1 MTTAEIVG
9 YANEEGLIVGSADM
23 NLEVRLRRKVIPKFE
38 MDVGECAWRRKNTT
52 ISVLANIRDYD
63 LPADFGKMLDVPV
76 LVDAA
81 GVKTP
86 VHYAGEDAVAMG
98 LGDGDTIPGSPS
110 LYWFVRVTGPP
121 TELRALR
128 FNKIPSQAFT
138 FRYSYKSRIRFT
150 DNTTV
155 VELSNY
161 IPEELQWG
169 LVEALRSEIYKGRI
183 AINDT
188 RITEAKESYASY
200 VNDAIDYR
208 EPGMRQPNKRIKT
221 GPL

>member
-1 MTTAEIVG
+1 MTTTQIVS
-9 YANEEGLIVGSADM
+9 YANEEGLVVGSSDM
-23 NLEVRLRRKVIPKFE
+23 NLEVRLRHKVIPKWE

-52 ISVLANIRDYD
+52 ISVLANTRGYD
-63 LPADFGKMLDVPV
+63 LPSDFGKMLEVPV

-81 GVKTP
+81 GVKTA

-138 FRYSYKSRIRFT
+138 LRYTYLSEIQFA
-150 DNTTV
+150 DETTA
-155 VELSNY
+155 VELRNY
-161 IPEELQWG
+161 IPKRFEWA
-169 LVEALRSEIYKGRI
+169 LVEALRIEIYAGRI
-183 AINDT
+183 AINDP
-188 RITEAKESYASY
+188 RISIAQNSYQSY

-208 EPGMRQPNKRIKT
+208 EPGMRLANKRIKT